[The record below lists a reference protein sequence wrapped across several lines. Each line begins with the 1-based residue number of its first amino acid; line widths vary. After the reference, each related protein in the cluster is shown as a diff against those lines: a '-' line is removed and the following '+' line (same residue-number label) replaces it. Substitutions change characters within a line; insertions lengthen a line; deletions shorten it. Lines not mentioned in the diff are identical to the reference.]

1 MFVFY
6 LKYGIMIPII
16 KPIKVKE
23 FKTKQSKYDIV
34 GQLPIRSILLAP
46 SGGGKG
52 VLLQNMIL
60 DIYRGCFER
69 IYIFSPSIQVDKTWT
84 PVKEYI
90 KETHKIDEA
99 KEKIYFDEYDEDAL
113 KNIIETQ
120 MKISEYMKTKNA
132 KHIYQILIII
142 DDFLDDVTISRN
154 SKLIWQLFTRGRHYC
169 CSTVISTQKYRA
181 ISPVLA

>member
-1 MFVFY
+1 MFVFNI
-6 LKYGIMIPII
+6 KYGIVIPII

-23 FKTKQSKYDIV
+23 FKTKQGKYDVV
-34 GQLPIRSILLAP
+34 GQLPIRSILLAQ

-90 KETHKIDEA
+90 KETHKIDET

-142 DDFLDDVTISRN
+142 DDF
-154 SKLIWQLFTRGRHYC
+154 
-169 CSTVISTQKYRA
+169 
-181 ISPVLA
+181 

>member
-1 MFVFY
+1 M
-6 LKYGIMIPII
+6 
-16 KPIKVKE
+16 
-23 FKTKQSKYDIV
+23 
-34 GQLPIRSILLAP
+34 PIRSKLLAP

-52 VLLQNMIL
+52 VLLQNMTL

-90 KETHKIDEA
+90 KETHKIDET

-132 KHIYQILIII
+132 KHIYIK
-142 DDFLDDVTISRN
+142 F
-154 SKLIWQLFTRGRHYC
+154 
-169 CSTVISTQKYRA
+169 
-181 ISPVLA
+181 

>member
-1 MFVFY
+1 MFVFSY
-6 LKYGIMIPII
+6 LQYGIMIPII
-16 KPIKVKE
+16 RPIYVKE

-46 SGGGKG
+46 SSGGKG

-90 KETHKIDEA
+90 KETYKIDET
-99 KEKIYFDEYDEDAL
+99 KEKIYFDEYDEDGL
-113 KNIIETQ
+113 
-120 MKISEYMKTKNA
+120 
-132 KHIYQILIII
+132 
-142 DDFLDDVTISRN
+142 
-154 SKLIWQLFTRGRHYC
+154 
-169 CSTVISTQKYRA
+169 
-181 ISPVLA
+181 

>member
-1 MFVFY
+1 
-6 LKYGIMIPII
+6 MIPII

-52 VLLQNMIL
+52 ALLQNMIL

-90 KETHKIDEA
+90 KETHK
-99 KEKIYFDEYDEDAL
+99 
-113 KNIIETQ
+113 N
-120 MKISEYMKTKNA
+120 
-132 KHIYQILIII
+132 
-142 DDFLDDVTISRN
+142 R
-154 SKLIWQLFTRGRHYC
+154 
-169 CSTVISTQKYRA
+169 
-181 ISPVLA
+181 

>member
-1 MFVFY
+1 
-6 LKYGIMIPII
+6 MIPII
-16 KPIKVKE
+16 RPIKVKE
-23 FKTKQSKYDIV
+23 FKTKQSKYDVV

-90 KETHKIDEA
+90 KETHKIDET

-132 KHIYQILIII
+132 KHIYQI
-142 DDFLDDVTISRN
+142 N
-154 SKLIWQLFTRGRHYC
+154 HH
-169 CSTVISTQKYRA
+169 
-181 ISPVLA
+181 